1 MKNFVVAAKISG
13 VSGDGTTTA
22 TLRTWVCRK
31 GWDWDWQRLMP
42 LCKSMGAHRHQ
53 FVFRYRGHCK
63 SIVALAEQLLGKLG
77 YRVVTKMNP
86 VEALEAFRSNP
97 DHFHAV
103 ITDMTMP
110 QMTGGQLA
118 QELMEIRK
126 DIPIII
132 CTGYSSMMNAEKARA
147 AGIADYLMKPVDMRK
162 MAQTIRKVLDQRES

>member
-1 MKNFVVAAKISG
+1 MG
-13 VSGDGTTTA
+13 VQKGMGLGLATSYAIVQKHGGTSPSIC
-22 TLRTWVCRK
+22 LPV
-31 GWDWDWQRLMP
+31 Q
-42 LCKSMGAHRHQ
+42 
-53 FVFRYRGHCK
+53 GHCK

-110 QMTGGQLA
+110 QMTGAQLA
-118 QELMEIRK
+118 QKLMEIRK
-126 DIPIII
+126 NIPIII